1 MHTPASIFFLPFCT
15 AHVVILVV
23 VAITG
28 GTAVRFCELLAC
40 AIAAVEFSTFAGG
53 TVRFCEQVMSSTIVV
68 V

>member
-15 AHVVILVV
+15 ALVVILVV

-28 GTAVRFCELLAC
+28 GPAVRFCELLAC
-40 AIAAVEFSTFAGG
+40 AIAVVEFSTFAGG